1 MTVKEFKQH
10 ANTKVQVL
18 IPSDDVYDVYH
29 SRTQEC
35 YLYAGDAA
43 TCDDKVID
51 FFEIDE
57 YEANTIY
64 VYTK

>member
-10 ANTKVQVL
+10 ANSKVQVL
-18 IPSDDVYDVYH
+18 VPSDDVYDVYH
-29 SRTQEC
+29 NRTQVC
-35 YLYAGDAA
+35 YLYADTEA
-43 TCDDKVID
+43 CDDKVID
-51 FFEIDE
+51 FFEVDE

>member
-10 ANTKVQVL
+10 ANAKVQVL
-18 IPSDDVYDVYH
+18 IPSYDVYDVYH

-35 YLYAGDAA
+35 YLYAYDA
-43 TCDDKVID
+43 TCDNKVID

>member
-10 ANTKVQVL
+10 ANSKVQVL
-18 IPSDDVYDVYH
+18 VPSDDVYDVYH
-29 SRTQEC
+29 NRTQEC
-35 YLYAGDAA
+35 YLYADAA

-51 FFEIDE
+51 FFEVDE
-57 YEANTIY
+57 YEEDTIN